1 MNLRYQCTIRG
12 CLGLPV
18 FLLYLFLFC
27 NFSRAAIEHQPK
39 PSVRSDNDADND
51 QRKSLLHRS
60 RNKNQITSKIG
71 NIPYSFFDC
80 FVRHVLFSQANFIIH
95 SNPSAK
101 MAQLLNYALRLY
113 SHQQKQCAK

>member
-1 MNLRYQCTIRG
+1 MNKRYQCTIRG

-18 FLLYLFLFC
+18 FLLYIFLFC

-39 PSVRSDNDADND
+39 PSVRSDNDVDND
-51 QRKSLLHRS
+51 QRKSLLPRS

-80 FVRHVLFSQANFIIH
+80 FVTPVLYSRTYFIIH

-101 MAQLLNYALRLY
+101 MTQLLNYLFRFY